1 MLNIAPKAG
10 SEGWPRGRL
19 FISHFAD
26 VRGLYAWAAKE
37 LAHFLTPSLVLYA
50 VNFSQRI
57 ARGLPLSLSSGRYLV
72 IVMIALQLV
81 VRGVTSLI
89 ALPAQKETLL
99 WFEWLSTLKWAPE
112 GIREFLRHVLKSLKE
127 RESLVNIAK
136 IELSERHRSNGSSA
150 IEPVRLVTPDGVH
163 LQAWWAPARS
173 PALAGGPRALV
184 YFCGNGECAEVRR
197 LSPSTYSPLS
207 FFATSAPLTPPP
219 PNYFSKTTMCPQPP
233 GANFAARWR
242 AAGFG
247 VLAFNY
253 RGVSTSSGSSSR
265 HGLILDAITALNF
278 LTAPSNLGGEGLP
291 PHAVALLGHSLGGG
305 VAPEA
310 ASFFP
315 GVTVISDRSFSR
327 LSDAACAMMARLSP
341 RVHAPLR
348 FLMARLACWE
358 LDAARYWR
366 SLPPECAK
374 LLVYAPGDQVI
385 KTEAQLVV
393 GLAGRGYL
401 PCTPPQSAAEAAA
414 IVGTVMEM
422 EAGADHN
429 REFTAAELHRVVKL
443 LDAAMV
449 PPRVG
454 SVGGVWRPVLPQK
467 I

>member
-1 MLNIAPKAG
+1 M
-10 SEGWPRGRL
+10 
-19 FISHFAD
+19 
-26 VRGLYAWAAKE
+26 
-37 LAHFLTPSLVLYA
+37 
-50 VNFSQRI
+50 
-57 ARGLPLSLSSGRYLV
+57 
-72 IVMIALQLV
+72 
-81 VRGVTSLI
+81 
-89 ALPAQKETLL
+89 
-99 WFEWLSTLKWAPE
+99 
-112 GIREFLRHVLKSLKE
+112 
-127 RESLVNIAK
+127 
-136 IELSERHRSNGSSA
+136 
-150 IEPVRLVTPDGVH
+150 
-163 LQAWWAPARS
+163 
-173 PALAGGPRALV
+173 
-184 YFCGNGECAEVRR
+184 
-197 LSPSTYSPLS
+197 
-207 FFATSAPLTPPP
+207 
-219 PNYFSKTTMCPQPP
+219 
-233 GANFAARWR
+233 
-242 AAGFG
+242 
-247 VLAFNY
+247 AFNY

-429 REFTAAELHRVVKL
+429 REFTAAEVHRVVKL